1 MKTLSNKIIT
11 FAVFTACALSTHQ
24 ALAEGGKISGI
35 ASLSYTKQEASVV
48 PSAEGHMLVTGELTG
63 TNKNTGGTDYM
74 SDASAANREIGQLF
88 QGNGP
93 HSGYYTLSKE
103 GNTATALWKGNVTT
117 VMSAEGNPQTS
128 FNGTWEYVAGT
139 GKYNG
144 IQGKGKYSGYFTSK
158 TTYTVDWNGEYS
170 LK

>member
-1 MKTLSNKIIT
+1 MKTLSSKIIT
-11 FAVFTACALSTHQ
+11 IAAFTACALSAHQ
-24 ALAEGGKISGI
+24 ALAEGGKISGS
-35 ASLSYTKQEASVV
+35 ASLSYTKQEASIA
-48 PSAEGHMLVTGELTG
+48 PSADGHILVTGALTG
-63 TNKNTGGTDYM
+63 TNKNTGATDYM
-74 SDASAANREIGQLF
+74 SDASVDNREIGQLF

-93 HSGYYTLSKE
+93 HSGYYTLSKD
-103 GNTATALWKGNVTT
+103 GNTATALWKGNVST

-158 TTYTVDWNGEYS
+158 TTYIVDWNGEYS